1 MKKLFLIL
9 LLGLIWSGSAYSDY
23 EETLICENYEIYVY
37 INDSNKYKSF
47 GRVNGVR
54 YDLGPFNV
62 WGFSLSATD
71 ETRNNNKTYI
81 SSVYIYKIFN
91 PIQMRYTR
99 TEEVENNKLNIFN
112 FWARCEKK

>member
-9 LLGLIWSGSAYSDY
+9 VLGLVWSGSAYSDY

-54 YDLGPFNV
+54 YDLGHFTV
-62 WGFSLSATD
+62 SGFSLSATD
-71 ETRNNNKTYI
+71 ETRNNKNYI
-81 SSVYIYKIFN
+81 ADVYIHKLMKPVQMMYSQIEELENDKFN
-91 PIQMRYTR
+91 AVNR
-99 TEEVENNKLNIFN
+99 
-112 FWARCEKK
+112 WANCEKK